1 MNISALPA
9 LEQPVAMS
17 NSTVQSEVGGLACE
31 GRIIGMIIVV
41 VLK

>member
-17 NSTVQSEVGGLACE
+17 NATVQSEVGGWPCA
-31 GRIIGMIIVV
+31 GRIVGMVIVV
-41 VLK
+41 FLK